1 MQKLLLF
8 IIHQKYIE
16 HKKVIVEVFISW
28 GVIQKLD
35 KLTYAKTLKSKI
47 LTNYVYF
54 LSISTGETPLETDF
68 TSFVKGLKN
77 AKFHC
82 PSVNFL

>member
-1 MQKLLLF
+1 MP
-8 IIHQKYIE
+8 
-16 HKKVIVEVFISW
+16 
-28 GVIQKLD
+28 
-35 KLTYAKTLKSKI
+35 LKSKI